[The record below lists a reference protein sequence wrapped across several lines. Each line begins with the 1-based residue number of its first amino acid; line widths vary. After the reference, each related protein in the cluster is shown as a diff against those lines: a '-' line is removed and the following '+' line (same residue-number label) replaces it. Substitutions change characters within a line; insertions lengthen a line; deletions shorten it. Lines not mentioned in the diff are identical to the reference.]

1 MCVLIKK
8 QRRMHM
14 DFKTDIPGLFVTGP
28 AENHRKKILEREE
41 GENDG
46 QDS

>member
-1 MCVLIKK
+1 
-8 QRRMHM
+8 M
-14 DFKTDIPGLFVTGP
+14 DFKADIPGLFVTGS